1 MDVKYLN
8 PFIESFSA
16 IMPQVGFGTV
26 QIGDI
31 SIKEGKSIT
40 ASGIVVV
47 LGIVGDVSGNVVY
60 TLDEASA
67 KGIASTMMM
76 GMPIEALD
84 DMAKSALSELTNMLT
99 ATAATGFAS
108 LGMMADISTPTMLQ
122 GENMSIMMTSHQ
134 VFCARLLADDIPL
147 EIYISFENK

>member
-8 PFIESFSA
+8 PFIEAFTSV
-16 IMPQVGFGTV
+16 MPQVGFGTV

-31 SIKEGKSIT
+31 ATKEGKSIT
-40 ASGIVVV
+40 ASGVVVV

-60 TLDEASA
+60 TLDEAAA

-76 GMPIEALD
+76 GMPIEGLD
-84 DMAKSALSELTNMLT
+84 EMAKSALSELTNMLT
-99 ATAATGFAS
+99 ATAATGFAG

-122 GENMSIMMTSHQ
+122 GEGMSIMMTSHQ
-134 VFCARLLADDIPL
+134 IFCARLLADDIPVGIHVSL
-147 EIYISFENK
+147 EKK